1 MLGGVGAWMRGR
13 SIMVRD
19 EGLGVRDEELRV
31 RDEGFRMRE
40 WELRVGKGWRVEL
53 ELGGQGLGKGG
64 AE

>member
-1 MLGGVGAWMRGR
+1 MRGR
-13 SIMVRD
+13 SIRVRD
-19 EGLGVRDEELRV
+19 EGLGFRV
-31 RDEGFRMRE
+31 YGLGFMVKGFRMRE